1 MLYAALRAMAAIALR
16 WYYADVVVQGQ
27 ERVPREGPLVIIANH
42 PNALI
47 DPLLVG
53 TALRRRILLTA
64 KATLFESAPLAL
76 LLRTVGVVP
85 LRRARDEPLVGAGES
100 PMRPMRERNAEAF
113 RLVTNAL
120 VRGQAILV
128 FPEGISHDDPS
139 LAPLKSGAARMALQ
153 ARDEGARGLHI
164 LPVGLIFEEKERPG
178 SRVLV
183 RIGEPLALDLWIS
196 IAESPDAA
204 ALTAALDERLRAV
217 TLNFASPEQAARA
230 IGLARTLVAIASM
243 PLSLDAPRALDA
255 EADTARR
262 VDAATTALASAPP
275 AVAAAAD
282 ALTARLR
289 TIEGTLERHGAA
301 LPDVRISSRLQ
312 SGIWFS
318 VREGARAVLA
328 AIVAVLGGW
337 THWVP
342 LTLAR
347 RLALGSL
354 RDDRSR
360 DQPAMRTI
368 VLGVAFIL
376 AWYTMLAVLLVRWYG
391 WAWAVVGLLLLFAAA
406 HGHRLLRGRLSRAV
420 RRARTYLALRA
431 DPTLQGR
438 VIAELDALLVDA
450 LELERALVTST

>member
-16 WYYADVVVQGQ
+16 WYYADVGVQGQ
-27 ERVPREGPLVIIANH
+27 ERAPHEGPLVIIANH

-64 KATLFESAPLAL
+64 KATLFESAPLAVL
-76 LLRTVGVVP
+76 LKAVGVVP
-85 LRRARDEPLVGAGES
+85 LRRAKDEPLVGAGDS
-100 PMRPMRERNAEAF
+100 PTRERNAEAF
-113 RLVTNAL
+113 RLVSNAL
-120 VRGQAILV
+120 VTGQAILV
-128 FPEGISHDDPS
+128 FPEGISHDEPS

-153 ARDEGARGLHI
+153 ARDEGATGLHF

-183 RIGEPLALDLWIS
+183 RIGEPLALDLWVS
-196 IAESPDAA
+196 SAASTDAA

-217 TLNFASPEQAARA
+217 TLNFATPEQAARA
-230 IGLARTLVAIASM
+230 VGLARTLVAIGSA
-243 PLSLDAPRALDA
+243 PVSLDAPRALDA
-255 EADTARR
+255 EADAARR
-262 VDAATTALASAPP
+262 VDAATTALASAPSD
-275 AVAAAAD
+275 VVAAAD

-289 TIEGTLERHGAA
+289 TVECVLERHGAT
-301 LPDVRISSRLQ
+301 LSEVRISSRLR
-312 SGIWFS
+312 SGVWFT
-318 VREGARAVLA
+318 VREGAWAVLA

-354 RDDRSR
+354 HDDRSR

-376 AWYTMLAVLLVRWYG
+376 TWYVVLAFVLLRWHG
-391 WAWAVVGLLLLFAAA
+391 WAWAVVGVLLLFAAA
-406 HGHRLLRGRLSRAV
+406 HAHRLLRGRLSRAV

-438 VIAELDALLVDA
+438 VIAEVDALLVDA
-450 LELERALVTST
+450 LELERALVATG